1 MAGFASHFSVP
12 LKPSAAVASANWK
25 RRPSVAKIEQIAAA
39 APEAFFPPLS
49 APTISFRGGGA
60 AGQLSGSG

>member
-25 RRPSVAKIEQIAAA
+25 RRPSVAKIEQIAAG
-39 APEAFFPPLS
+39 APEAFSAPLS
-49 APTISFRGGGA
+49 DGFVA